1 MTRRFERRVKITILV
16 DDQAAAGL
24 NAEHG
29 FSLWIETA
37 RGRILFDTGAGGTL
51 VSNAAALG
59 ADLGLAGAIVLSHG
73 HYDHT
78 GGLAQALGR
87 APQAHV
93 YCHPA
98 IARPRWSLR
107 GGAPKQAQM
116 TADSLAALRDL
127 PAHQLHWTEKPAA
140 PPGPAAGITG
150 FIPRETDFEDTGGP
164 FFLDAEGRRADPL
177 EDDQALWL
185 ETEEGLVVC
194 AGCCHAGIVN
204 TLQYILRLNPGSKI
218 RAVIGGFHLLHE
230 SGDRLRRTAEFLRTL
245 RLDLVVPCHCTGK
258 EAVRALAAGL
268 DARVSAG
275 AAGSDYVF

>member
-1 MTRRFERRVKITILV
+1 MIRRLERRVRITILV
-16 DDQAAAGL
+16 DDRAAAGL
-24 NAEHG
+24 DAEHG

-37 RGRILFDTGAGGTL
+37 RGRILFDTGASGAL
-51 VSNAAALG
+51 ASNAAALG

-78 GGLAQALGR
+78 GGLARALGR
-87 APQAHV
+87 APHAHV

-107 GGAPKQAQM
+107 GGAPKRAQVP
-116 TADSLAALRDL
+116 ADSLAALRRL
-127 PAHQLHWTEKPAA
+127 PPQQLHWTEKPAA
-140 PPGPAAGITG
+140 PPGHAAGITG

-164 FFLDAEGRRADPL
+164 FFLDAEGRCADAL

-194 AGCCHAGIVN
+194 AGCCHAGLVN

-218 RAVIGGFHLLHE
+218 RAVIGGFHLLHA
-230 SGDRLRRTAEFLRTL
+230 SGERLRRTVEFLRTL
-245 RLDLVVPCHCTGK
+245 RVDLVVPCHCTGA

-268 DARVSAG
+268 EARVSAG
-275 AAGSDYVF
+275 AAGSNYAF